1 MKELQT
7 RRRRLAWLCSLALVV
22 AACDSRSNPAS
33 PSSVFE
39 PLKNEVALCHRTSGG
54 TYVKIVVSGSAKDS
68 HVAHGDGV
76 AGGSSFDENCAVKN
90 SEPPPPPPPPPLTL
104 TCGAP
109 AGATNPGSTQAPGPT
124 VNATMGATLEFAV
137 TASPAPAGSLLM
149 LREIRDTS
157 STGVV
162 VNQALVPLSDG
173 RYQGSMFTSGGLSFV
188 REMRFTFDTASCS
201 LFWNINP

>member
-1 MKELQT
+1 
-7 RRRRLAWLCSLALVV
+7 
-22 AACDSRSNPAS
+22 
-33 PSSVFE
+33 
-39 PLKNEVALCHRTSGG
+39 
-54 TYVKIVVSGSAKDS
+54 
-68 HVAHGDGV
+68 
-76 AGGSSFDENCAVKN
+76 
-90 SEPPPPPPPPPLTL
+90 
-104 TCGAP
+104 
-109 AGATNPGSTQAPGPT
+109 
-124 VNATMGATLEFAV
+124 MGATLEFAV

-173 RYQGSMFTSGGLSFV
+173 SYQGSMFTSGGLSFV